1 MTEEQARE
9 LAESIK
15 IQFPFHVITIE
26 QSSDVGNEPKNWL
39 IDIRTSGPDTGQS
52 LLIHNPFE
60 WDDALLALSVLKD
73 G

>member
-9 LAESIK
+9 LAKFIK
-15 IQFPFHVITIE
+15 IQFPFHVITVE
-26 QSSDVGNEPKNWL
+26 QSSDVRNAPKNWL
-39 IDIRTSGPDTGQS
+39 IDIRTSGPDTGKS
-52 LLIHNPFE
+52 LLIHNPWE